1 MIWLVL
7 AAAVLTWGLTAAYIT
22 VMTAR
27 GNLDQPNHRSM
38 HDRPKPSGSG
48 IVAIPVIL
56 ALWWIS
62 GPVSGDLN
70 RSLIPCALLL
80 SLVGWIDDIYRL
92 PAGKRL
98 VTYLAVV
105 GIYLAL
111 LPRSAQ
117 IFPVLPLL
125 VERILLLFALAW
137 FVNLFNF
144 MDGIDGIAGSEAA
157 FIGVGF
163 VAVAGVAAP
172 GSSLAL
178 LIAAAMLGYL
188 WWNWAPGSVMMG
200 DAGSIPL
207 GFLTGAL
214 MLELAFK
221 GHLAAALILPAYF
234 CIDATITLVRRLM
247 AGHRF
252 QDSHKEHFYQ
262 RAAATCPTHATV
274 VLAMM
279 AANAGLLVAAL
290 LTRFNVVLGVVPAVL
305 VMIGFFAWLSR
316 VSKKTVV

>member
-1 MIWLVL
+1 MIWFAL
-7 AAAVLTWGLTAAYIT
+7 AAAVLTWGLTAAYIR

-38 HDRPKPSGSG
+38 HVRPKPSGSG
-48 IVAIPVIL
+48 IVALPVIL
-56 ALWWIS
+56 GLWWIA
-62 GPVSGDLN
+62 GPVPGDLS

-80 SLVGWIDDIYRL
+80 SLVGWIDDIYNL

-98 VTYLAVV
+98 VTYLAVI

-117 IFPVLPLL
+117 IFPMLPLVL
-125 VERILLLFALAW
+125 ERVLLLIALAW

-163 VAVAGVAAP
+163 VVVAGTAAP
-172 GSSLAL
+172 GASLAV

-221 GHLAAALILPAYF
+221 GNLAAALILPAYF
-234 CIDATITLVRRLM
+234 CIDATITLARRML
-247 AGHRF
+247 AGHSF
-252 QDSHKEHFYQ
+252 SDSHKEHFYQ
-262 RAAATCPTHATV
+262 RAAAACSTHATV
-274 VLAMM
+274 VLAMVI
-279 AANAGLLVAAL
+279 ANIGLLSAAVLSRASSILGGVAA
-290 LTRFNVVLGVVPAVL
+290 AL
-305 VMIGFFAWLSR
+305 VMIGFFVWLAR
-316 VSKKTVV
+316 TSKKAAA